1 MLVAAGAD
9 AEIWANRFGGVVA
22 VADKCPVSF
31 SQPTCLQSGFP
42 CGGWKATRV
51 HAMHGAIPHGDLSHV
66 SPVSGEFDSIEG
78 GGNSKTGGSKLGSA
92 GPDDVQHF

>member
-1 MLVAAGAD
+1 MLWRTNAQLVFLSRHACNPVFH
-9 AEIWANRFGGVVA
+9 AEVGRPPAYTLCMAPFR
-22 VADKCPVSF
+22 
-31 SQPTCLQSGFP
+31 T
-42 CGGWKATRV
+42 
-51 HAMHGAIPHGDLSHV
+51 GDLSHV